1 MKRASHILMIRPVKF
16 GYNKQTAET
25 NSFQNSSNDLEF
37 DLIQKNAIKEFDFFV
52 DKLKSSLINITLFED
67 TETPHTPDSIFPN
80 NWISF
85 HNNNSIVIYPMFA
98 ENRRHEIRYDIVNQL
113 KKGNTTIIDFSEYS
127 IKNIFLE
134 GTGSIVFDYENKIAY
149 ANISSR
155 TNKILLEKLCKE
167 ISFTTISFSALN
179 ENKNIIYHT
188 NVLMSIGY
196 GFAIL
201 CLETIVDIGEQKK
214 VIDSLKNT
222 GHEIIEIDYHQMN
235 CFAGNIYQLFNSKNE
250 SYIVMSEQAFFSLNE
265 RQIKKIEHFGKII
278 HSPLYT
284 IEKYGG
290 GGARCM
296 IADIRF

>member
-167 ISFTTISFSALN
+167 ISFTTISLN
-179 ENKNIIYHT
+179 KINYYRIFN
-188 NVLMSIGY
+188 
-196 GFAIL
+196 
-201 CLETIVDIGEQKK
+201 
-214 VIDSLKNT
+214 
-222 GHEIIEIDYHQMN
+222 N
-235 CFAGNIYQLFNSKNE
+235 CNCQY
-250 SYIVMSEQAFFSLNE
+250 
-265 RQIKKIEHFGKII
+265 
-278 HSPLYT
+278 
-284 IEKYGG
+284 
-290 GGARCM
+290 
-296 IADIRF
+296 